1 MKVCHAFLSLLAN
14 IHSLITLLFFNCLL
28 YFLNYLLY
36 LQGLMAG
43 TVILDD
49 NGDSVADQMWEVVSS
64 VISYSSDLMNGLFAT
79 VGAQQDE
86 VSLFCRNFSSLA
98 DLRDEFICYL
108 PRTFNYDSV
117 VGNDIE
123 QPNEDDKTGGTG
135 PSIDE
140 LLAKRIERFAKG
152 YV

>member
-1 MKVCHAFLSLLAN
+1 MKVCHAFLSLFAN
-14 IHSLITLLFFNCLL
+14 THSLITLLFFNCLL
-28 YFLNYLLY
+28 YFFNCLLY

-64 VISYSSDLMNGLFAT
+64 VISYSSDLMNGLFST
-79 VGAQQDE
+79 VGAQQYE
-86 VSLFCRNFSSLA
+86 VSPFCSNFSSLG
-98 DLRDEFICYL
+98 DLRDEFIRYL

-117 VGNDIE
+117 AGNGIE
-123 QPNEDDKTGGTG
+123 QPNEDDETGGTR

-140 LLAKRIERFAKG
+140 LLEKRI
-152 YV
+152 